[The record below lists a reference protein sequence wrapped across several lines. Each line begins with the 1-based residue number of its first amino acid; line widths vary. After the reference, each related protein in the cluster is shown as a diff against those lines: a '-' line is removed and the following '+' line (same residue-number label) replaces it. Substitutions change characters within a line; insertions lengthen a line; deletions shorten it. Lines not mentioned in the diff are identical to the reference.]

1 MNKIHPKTKNE
12 KKFEQWLLQQYG
24 MTNKEQR
31 EYTFKGNLL
40 SLGEIAL
47 SAWGIE
53 GAGATKLVVPGKF
66 LASNADDSAKKAL
79 QQDTI
84 EDAMEGTLKKEAE
97 NLFDCMNVEDKVRYL
112 AWERAHANGII
123 PENPDI
129 YVRFGYLLD
138 KGVGYDNAYF
148 LATLDRN
155 IYEAFDED
163 EIIKLITNVEN
174 YASTLSKSKR
184 NPAVAGVYNKLTG
197 EYFYGVNSK
206 YKNVPELAPQ
216 LKEYFDNMPED
227 VLKSY
232 VDMTVAPGTHA
243 EILALNDALWA
254 TPSASIDDFLLY
266 VMHGNNKDYGM
277 PFIRCPH
284 CQWISQQFYSI
295 YK

>member
-1 MNKIHPKTKNE
+1 MTKENSFTKNE

-53 GAGATKLVVPGKF
+53 GTGATKLVVPRKF
-66 LASNADDSAKKAL
+66 LASNADDTAKKAL

-84 EDAMEGTLKKEAE
+84 EDAVEGTLKKEAE

-112 AWERAHANGII
+112 AWERVHANGII